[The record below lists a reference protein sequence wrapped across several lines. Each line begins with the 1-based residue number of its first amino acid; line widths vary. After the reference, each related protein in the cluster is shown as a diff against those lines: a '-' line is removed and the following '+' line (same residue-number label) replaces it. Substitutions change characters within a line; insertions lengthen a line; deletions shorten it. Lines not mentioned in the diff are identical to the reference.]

1 MESWPCTPD
10 NLIATQETLG
20 NLSSPLWHPG
30 NTPPVIGAC
39 FVCFIPGDTPAGRK
53 DDPGWAGAVFWEQ
66 GNITATAIVKGRAG
80 APYQPGLLAL
90 REGSL
95 LETAVLALP
104 ELPDVLLTNATGRDH
119 PRRSGMALHL
129 GARLQVPTVG
139 VTNRP
144 LNAAGPLPGPDRGH
158 TSPLLLDGE
167 VVAVWLR
174 TRAKAHPLAI
184 HAAWRTDAATAAEVV
199 LSATRKA
206 RTPEPMREARRLAR
220 TARAQALGLAPAL
233 K

>member
-1 MESWPCTPD
+1 MEPWPCTPD
-10 NLIATQETLG
+10 NLIATQKTLG
-20 NLSSPLWHPG
+20 VLPPPLWDPG

-39 FVCFIPGDTPAGRK
+39 FVCFMPGDTPTGRQG
-53 DDPGWAGAVFWEQ
+53 DPGWAGAVLWEQ
-66 GNITATAIVKGRAG
+66 GNITASAIVTGQAG
-80 APYQPGLLAL
+80 APYQSGLLAL

-104 ELPDVLLTNATGRDH
+104 ELPDVLLANATGRDH
-119 PRRSGMALHL
+119 PRRAGMALHL

-139 VTNRP
+139 VTNRS

-158 TSPLLLDGE
+158 TSLLLLDGK

-174 TRAKAHPLAI
+174 TRAKALPLAI

-199 LSATRKA
+199 MSATRKA

-220 TARAQALGLAPAL
+220 TTRALGLAPAL